1 MIWAKQNLFTDQA
14 AKKRRTTTAIA
25 ALFLLLWAVVIFG
38 NLFECADKTAEIQVN
53 NITLRR

>member
-1 MIWAKQNLFTDQA
+1 MKNNMFNDQA

-38 NLFECADKTAEIQVN
+38 NLFECADKTAEIQGAQICVK
-53 NITLRR
+53 TK